1 MNKPCHSSSSPYI
14 HIYNAKIGLRPL
26 KPRICMF
33 TTVFHWQYIL
43 CVGALCKLTANTL
56 LLDIKISQKS
66 LHNRHLHIHD
76 DDDRLLLPHLC
87 HHCQIISILKG
98 NTSLRW
104 IRKGRVV
111 TVTSRTLSHGD
122 FSV

>member
-26 KPRICMF
+26 KLRVCTF
-33 TTVFHWQYIL
+33 TAVFHWQYIL

-56 LLDIKISQKS
+56 VPDIKISRKS

-87 HHCQIISILKG
+87 HHCQIISILKA
-98 NTSLRW
+98 TP
-104 IRKGRVV
+104 
-111 TVTSRTLSHGD
+111 H
-122 FSV
+122 